1 MAGTVRILVLGAG
14 GMLGHK
20 MLQRLSARFPDTW
33 GTLHARHSGFPAG
46 ISTLFDPTRTV
57 EGVDATDLDSVE
69 AALRRVEP
77 QVIVNCVG
85 AIKQRTG
92 AFDVTLARALNV
104 ALPQRLG
111 GVAAATGARL
121 IHFST
126 DCVFSGGK
134 AGGRYTEADAP
145 DPDDLYGRS
154 KLEGEV
160 TAPPALTLRLS
171 FIGRELRHHVSL
183 LDWFLAHRG
192 GTVRGYSRAWW
203 SGLTASHVADVVGDL
218 VAYHPALAGVYH
230 LAGERL
236 TKHDLLCRLRDG
248 LDLDVRIEPDGGPSL
263 DRSLDG
269 SCFAAA
275 TGYVFPGW
283 EALIA
288 ALAAD
293 PTPYDLPA
301 GGTTR

>member
-1 MAGTVRILVLGAG
+1 MRILVLGAG
-14 GMLGHK
+14 GMLGHQ

-33 GTLHARHSGFPAG
+33 GTLRGGRGDLPG
-46 ISTLFDPTRTV
+46 YILTRVDASRIV
-57 EGVDATDLDSVE
+57 ERVDATDLD
-69 AALRRVEP
+69 ALDTAVRRVAP

-85 AIKQRTG
+85 AIRQKGDAR
-92 AFDVTLARALNV
+92 DEYLAYALNATLPHRLAAIAG
-104 ALPQRLG
+104 ALE
-111 GVAAATGARL
+111 ARL
-121 IHFST
+121 IHVST

-134 AGGRYTEADAP
+134 AGGRYTEADTP
-145 DPDDLYGRS
+145 DSDDLYGLS
-154 KLEGEV
+154 KLGGEV
-160 TAPPALTLRLS
+160 RGPRLLTLRTS

-183 LDWFLAHRG
+183 LDWLLAQRG
-192 GTVRGYSRAWW
+192 GTVRGYTRVWW
-203 SGLTASHVADVVGDL
+203 SGLTASHVADVVGD
-218 VAYHPALAGVYH
+218 VVERHPALTGLYH

-248 LDLDVRIEPDGGPSL
+248 LGLDVRVEPDDGPAL

-269 SCFAAA
+269 SRFAAA

-283 EALIA
+283 EALVA

-293 PTPYDLPA
+293 RTPYDLPA

>member
-1 MAGTVRILVLGAG
+1 
-14 GMLGHK
+14 MLGHK
-20 MLQRLSARFPDTW
+20 MLQRLFARFPDTW
-33 GTLHARHSGFPAG
+33 GTLRGSRAG
-46 ISTLFDPTRTV
+46 LPGSISTLFDPSRTI
-57 EGVDATDLDSVE
+57 EGVDATDLGAVE
-69 AALRRVEP
+69 ATVKRVAPE
-77 QVIVNCVG
+77 VIVNCVG
-85 AIKQRTG
+85 AIKQRAEAQDA
-92 AFDVTLARALNV
+92 AFATALNV
-104 ALPQRLG
+104 ALPHRLAA
-111 GVAAATGARL
+111 VAAATGARL

-126 DCVFSGGK
+126 DCVFSGRK
-134 AGGRYTEADAP
+134 VGGRYTEAEEP

-183 LDWFLAHRG
+183 LDWLIARNH
-192 GTVRGYSRAWW
+192 GTVRGYTRVWW
-203 SGLTASHVADVVGDL
+203 SGLTASHVADIVGD
-218 VAYHPALAGVYH
+218 VIERHPALTGLYH

-248 LDLDVRIEPDGGPSL
+248 LGLDVTVVPDDGPAL

-269 SCFAAA
+269 SRFAAA

-283 EALIA
+283 EALVA
-288 ALAAD
+288 GLAAES
-293 PTPYDLPA
+293 TSYDLPA